1 MAIYY
6 KVAKDKI
13 LGVLIFFYS
22 RNENK
27 YLLGNYGIST
37 FAFYYFSERERERK
51 YSKTREEIRRSA
63 ESFGENIAM
72 NPAISV
78 RGVGLAADIQ
88 MSMGISEVTHFNG

>member
-37 FAFYYFSERERERK
+37 FAFYYFLEREREKIFENTGRNKEIGGKLWRK
-51 YSKTREEIRRSA
+51 YCHESCDIRS
-63 ESFGENIAM
+63 G
-72 NPAISV
+72 
-78 RGVGLAADIQ
+78 RGVGGGY
-88 MSMGISEVTHFNG
+88 SNVNGDQRGDTF